1 VRAPYLS
8 AILTVLSLTTACAG
22 CGDDGNEISGVS
34 PGTVPVVLAHGY
46 GGSPEAMEAV
56 GRRLGRHGRKVL
68 YVELPDAGRARI
80 EDSGRAVREVVDASR
95 ARRVDFVGFSL
106 GGLAVRDFLR
116 FEGGA
121 AHARRVVFL
130 GTPNHGTRLAGPG
143 PGCDRGCA
151 QMAPGSGF
159 LRALNAGDETPGR
172 ARYVSI
178 YSRFDETVTPP
189 RTSRLAGATN
199 IALGAPALSHVD
211 LVTDPRPVRLA
222 VDAVEG
228 RRAGA

>member
-1 VRAPYLS
+1 MRAPFLS
-8 AILTVLSLTTACAG
+8 VILTLLSLTIACAG
-22 CGDDGNEISGVS
+22 DGNEAS
-34 PGTVPVVLAHGY
+34 PVGRAVVPVVLVHGY
-46 GGSPEAMEAV
+46 GGSPDAMETV
-56 GRRLGRHGRKVL
+56 GRRLARHGRKVL

-80 EDSGRAVREVVDASR
+80 QDSGRAVAEIVDASR

-151 QMAPGSGF
+151 QMAPGSRF

-172 ARYVSI
+172 ARYLSI

-199 IALGAPALSHVD
+199 IALGAPALSHVE

-222 VDAVEG
+222 EDALEG
-228 RRAGA
+228 RRAGT